1 MVAYSEEEKN
11 FRIFVKGPF
20 ILTAESKKERK
31 KERKKEQNRTE
42 KN

>member
-31 KERKKEQNRTE
+31 KERTEQNRKE
-42 KN
+42 LN